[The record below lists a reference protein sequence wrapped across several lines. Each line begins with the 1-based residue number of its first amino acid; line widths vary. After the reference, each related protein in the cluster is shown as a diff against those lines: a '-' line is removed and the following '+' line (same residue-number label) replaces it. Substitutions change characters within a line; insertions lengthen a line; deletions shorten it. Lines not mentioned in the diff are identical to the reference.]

1 MSPHCA
7 SNYRSFFML
16 DSNPL
21 LKHLRSKPPRTRTAI
36 AIIAALIPTLAVS
49 YAQFYMRARDLGLT
63 ANVANAQPAEE
74 QNVSIFEAL
83 GKIFDEGKKTVSSSV
98 ESLKSIDTS
107 ALDSALISA
116 SSSGEGT
123 ASAQSDI
130 GAVPGVNWANATVT
144 KTIEN

>member
-1 MSPHCA
+1 
-7 SNYRSFFML
+7 ML

-49 YAQFYMRARDLGLT
+49 YAQFYMRAKDLNLT
-63 ANVANAQPAEE
+63 ASVAVSQPERE
-74 QNVSIFEAL
+74 QPVSIFDAL

-98 ESLKSIDTS
+98 ESLKSIDAS
-107 ALDSALISA
+107 ALDAAFIA
-116 SSSGEGT
+116 ATSSGQGT
-123 ASAQSDI
+123 LSAQLDV
-130 GAVPGVNWANATVT
+130 GALPSTEQSNATVT